1 MTTICLESNP
11 SKQIFFSVYSFSVAE
26 NSEGTGF
33 YHTLP
38 RSLKSELRV
47 RSKIEDPEIQQLRA
61 EAVNSKSV
69 HELSEIKSFEDIPLP
84 STLQNLVGRATAGT
98 LRPVERRKRFRD
110 K

>member
-1 MTTICLESNP
+1 M
-11 SKQIFFSVYSFSVAE
+11 AE